1 VGGARNGNG
10 NGNGNDRPI
19 DRTIHSS
26 SRGVDADEA

>member
-10 NGNGNDRPI
+10 NGNDRPI
-19 DRTIHSS
+19 ERTIHSS